1 LAFVDH
7 HPALTLVLAL
17 AVGIFAQSV
26 SRHLRIPGIVLLLL
40 AGAALGPDGL
50 AWIDP
55 RSLGVGLVAVVDLAV
70 AVILFE
76 GGLNL
81 EISRLRREQT
91 SIRRLVTWGALITL
105 VGGALAARMCL
116 DWPWMRSFVFGGLVV
131 VTGPTVVGPLVRNLR
146 LRARVATVLEAEGV
160 LIDPIGAILAALL
173 LGISLQ
179 GIDSIWDAPTLL
191 ASSFGFGAVVG
202 VVAGFVLAWLL
213 RVQNIVPEGYENVFA
228 LAYVLLLYQGCD
240 EFVSHSGILAV
251 TVAGVVVGNSRTRV
265 DRDLREFKDQL
276 SVLLIGLLFVLLA
289 ADVRLEDVLAL
300 GWNGLAIVG
309 LLVLVVRPLNVGLS
323 TLGSELSIRERLF
336 VSWIA
341 PRGIVAAAVASVT
354 ATALESQ
361 GIPGGPELRA
371 MVFLCIAG
379 TVILAGLTGGPI
391 ATLLKVR
398 LPGRET
404 VAILGA
410 QGLGLELAIQLRSG
424 DVPVIFLDA
433 NPVNCRRAEEAGF
446 QVIFGDALQERTLQR
461 ARFENVGSAI
471 GLTANQMLN
480 SIFASRAREHFG
492 VPRGYVAA
500 INPDAGL
507 APELVEREQIVV
519 LFDGPHDVERWD
531 VRSRHDELEVDYLVY
546 GGEPDQDANADADSE
561 PTPKAGERFV
571 ILSIQRGKKVMPMH
585 SGLSLEAGD
594 VAAVAIHREE
604 RESAKEVLAAWGWA
618 PSEPIASEA
627 GSVPQESPKD

>member
-1 LAFVDH
+1 VDH
-7 HPALTLVLAL
+7 NHPALTLVLAL

-26 SRHLRIPGIVLLLL
+26 SRHMRIPGIVLLLL
-40 AGAALGPDGL
+40 AGACLGPDGL
-50 AWIDP
+50 AWIEP
-55 RSLGVGLVAVVDLAV
+55 RSLGLGLVAVVDLAV

-81 EISRLRREQT
+81 ELSRLRRERG

-105 VGGALAARMCL
+105 LGGAIAARWCL

-146 LRARVATVLEAEGV
+146 LRPRVATVLEAEGV

-179 GIDSIWDAPTLL
+179 GIESIWNAPMVL
-191 ASSFGFGAVVG
+191 ATSLGFGTITG
-202 VVAGFVLAWLL
+202 VIAGFALAWLL
-213 RVQNIVPEGYENVFA
+213 RVKNIVPEGYENIFS

-240 EFVSHSGILAV
+240 EFISHSGILAV

-276 SVLLIGLLFVLLA
+276 TVLLIGLLFVLLA
-289 ADVRLEDVLAL
+289 ADVRFEDVLAL
-300 GWNGLAIVG
+300 GWNGIAIVG
-309 LLVLVVRPLNVGLS
+309 LLVFVIRPLNVGLS
-323 TLGSELSIRERLF
+323 TLGSELSLRERLF

-361 GIPGGPELRA
+361 GMAGGPELRA

-379 TVILAGLTGGPI
+379 TVILAGLTGGPM
-391 ATLLKVR
+391 ATLLEVR
-398 LPGRET
+398 LPGREM

-410 QGLGLELAIQLRSG
+410 QGLGLELANQLRSG
-424 DVPVIFLDA
+424 GVPVVFLDT
-433 NPVNCRRAEEAGF
+433 NPANCRRAEEAGF
-446 QVIFGDALQERTLQR
+446 QVVYGDALQERTLQR

-471 GLTANQMLN
+471 GLTPNQMLN
-480 SIFASRAREHFG
+480 SIFASRAREQFG

-500 INPDAGL
+500 IKPKAGL
-507 APELVEREQIVV
+507 ASELVERDKAVV

-531 VRSRHDELEVDYLVY
+531 VRSRHDEIEVGYWAY
-546 GGEPDQDANADADSE
+546 GGEPDRAESADAGAE
-561 PTPKAGERFV
+561 PAPRAGERFV
-571 ILSIQRGKKVMPMH
+571 ILSIRRGKKVMPMH
-585 SGLSLEAGD
+585 AGLSLEAGD
-594 VAAVAIHREE
+594 VAAVAIHRDD
-604 RESAKEVLAAWGWA
+604 RESAEEILAALGWA
-618 PSEPIASEA
+618 PVKLS
-627 GSVPQESPKD
+627 

>member
-1 LAFVDH
+1 MAAVDHH

-40 AGAALGPDGL
+40 AGAFLGPDGL

-55 RSLGVGLVAVVDLAV
+55 RSLGLGLVAVVDLAV

-105 VGGALAARMCL
+105 LGGALAARWCL

-131 VTGPTVVGPLVRNLR
+131 VTGPTVVGPLVRDLR
-146 LRARVATVLEAEGV
+146 LRPRLATVLEAEGV

-173 LGISLQ
+173 LGIALQ
-179 GIDSIWDAPTLL
+179 GIESIWDAPMVL
-191 ASSFGFGAVVG
+191 ATSLGFGAIVG
-202 VVAGFVLAWLL
+202 VIAGFALAWLL
-213 RVQNIVPEGYENVFA
+213 RVQHIVPEGYENIFA

-240 EFVSHSGILAV
+240 QFVPHSGILAV
-251 TVAGVVVGNSRTRV
+251 TAAGVVVGNSRTRV

-276 SVLLIGLLFVLLA
+276 TILLIGLLFVLLA
-289 ADVRLEDVLAL
+289 ADVRFEDVLAL

-309 LLVLVVRPLNVGLS
+309 LLVLVVRPLNVALS
-323 TLGSELSIRERLF
+323 TLGSDLSLRERLF

-341 PRGIVAAAVASVT
+341 PRGIVAAAMASVT
-354 ATALESQ
+354 AAALESQ
-361 GIPGGPELRA
+361 GIAGGPELRA

-379 TVILAGLTGGPI
+379 TVILAGLTGAPM

-404 VAILGA
+404 VAILGV
-410 QGLGLELAIQLRSG
+410 QGLGLELANQLRRG
-424 DVPVIFLDA
+424 DVPVIFLDS
-433 NPVNCRRAEEAGF
+433 NPENCRRAEEAGF
-446 QVIFGDALQERTLQR
+446 QVIYGDALKERTLQR

-471 GLTANQMLN
+471 GLTPNQMLN

-500 INPDAGL
+500 INPEVGL
-507 APELVEREQIVV
+507 APELVERAQVVV

-531 VRSRHDELEVDYLVY
+531 VRSRHDELEVDYWVY
-546 GGEPDQDANADADSE
+546 GGEPEQDASADEGGE
-561 PTPKAGERFV
+561 PAPRAGERFV

-585 SGLSLEAGD
+585 AGLSLAAGD
-594 VAAVAIHREE
+594 VAAVAVHRDERKSAEE
-604 RESAKEVLAAWGWA
+604 ILTAWGWA
-618 PSEPIASEA
+618 PGEP
-627 GSVPQESPKD
+627 SVSPD

>member
-1 LAFVDH
+1 LSVETGVALAAVD

-17 AVGIFAQSV
+17 AIGIFAQSV

-40 AGAALGPDGL
+40 AGACLGPDGL

-55 RSLGVGLVAVVDLAV
+55 RSLGLGLVAVVDLAV

-91 SIRRLVTWGALITL
+91 PIRRLVTWGALITL
-105 VGGALAARMCL
+105 AGGALAARWCL
-116 DWPWMRSFVFGGLVV
+116 DWPWMRCIVFGGLVV

-146 LRARVATVLEAEGV
+146 LRPRVATVLEAEGV

-173 LGISLQ
+173 LGIALQ
-179 GIDSIWDAPTLL
+179 GIDSIWDAPMLL
-191 ASSFGFGAVVG
+191 ARSLGFGAVAG
-202 VVAGFVLAWLL
+202 VVAGFALAGLL
-213 RVQNIVPEGYENVFA
+213 RVRNIVPEGYENIFA

-240 EFVSHSGILAV
+240 EIVSHSGILAV
-251 TVAGVVVGNSRTRV
+251 TAAGVVVGNLRTRV

-276 SVLLIGLLFVLLA
+276 TVLLIGLLFVLLA

-300 GWNGLAIVG
+300 GWRGLAVVG
-309 LLVLVVRPLNVGLS
+309 LLVIVVRPLNVCLS
-323 TLGSELSIRERLF
+323 TLGSELSLRERLF

-361 GIPGGPELRA
+361 GMAGGPELRA

-379 TVILAGLTGGPI
+379 TVLLAGLTGAPM
-391 ATLLKVR
+391 AALLKVK
-398 LPGRET
+398 LPGREV

-410 QGLGLELAIQLRSG
+410 QGLGLELAIQLRNG
-424 DVPVIFLDA
+424 GIPVIFLEA
-433 NPVNCRRAEEAGF
+433 NPWNCRRAEESGF
-446 QVIFGDALQERTLQR
+446 QVIYGDALQERTLQR
-461 ARFENVGSAI
+461 ARFENVGSAV
-471 GLTANQMLN
+471 GLTSNQMLN
-480 SIFASRAREHFG
+480 SLFASRAREYFG
-492 VPRGYVAA
+492 VPRGYVSA
-500 INPDAGL
+500 IDPEAGL
-507 APELVEREQIVV
+507 APELVERKEVVV

-531 VRSRHDELEVDYLVY
+531 VRSRHGELEVDYWVY
-546 GGEPDQDANADADSE
+546 GGEPEQDASADEGGE

-571 ILSIQRGKKVMPMH
+571 ILSIQRGKKVMLMH
-585 SGLSLEAGD
+585 AGLSLEVGD
-594 VAAVAIHREE
+594 VAAVAIHRDE
-604 RESAKEVLAAWGWA
+604 RESAEEILAAWGWTPGESA
-618 PSEPIASEA
+618 EATSIA
-627 GSVPQESPKD
+627 